1 MRLHILS
8 DLHLEFE
15 PFTPPA
21 VEADV
26 VILAGDVGT
35 GRNGLKWALKTFP
48 DRPVIYVLGN
58 HEFYGQKLQKLIK
71 ELQELA
77 DGTNISLLENEQCS
91 IGEVVFLGATLWTD
105 FGLNGNPVVSEVV
118 AQTGM
123 NDYRRIRTLPRYSR
137 LRPSDTRRLHI
148 QSRQWLEDRVLS
160 LKGRKVV
167 VVTHHAPSR
176 ESIPPAFDGDGGN
189 GSATVR
195 RPGRPAAEGGVAPLG
210 RTLGRNSYWLWSV
223 WIHQTPHDPSWKSLL
238 DLLPEAGRPETHP

>member
-21 VEADV
+21 IEADA
-26 VILAGDVGT
+26 VILAGDVST

-71 ELQELA
+71 ELRELA
-77 DGTNISLLENEQCS
+77 DGTNVHLLENGNLT
-91 IGEVVFLGATLWTD
+91 IGDVVFLGATLWTD
-105 FGLNGNPVVSEVV
+105 FALNGNPIVSEVT
-118 AQTGM
+118 AQTSM

-137 LRPSDTRRLHI
+137 LKPSDTRRLHME
-148 QSRQWLEDRVLS
+148 SRRWLEDQAFAHT
-160 LKGRKVV
+160 GRKVV

-176 ESIPPAFDGDGGN
+176 ESIPPAFAGDPCNPAFASDMGLPHCRKRGSIVGPWPYPLWLRLHAGQDACAGQPAGLSDGVPTGF
-189 GSATVR
+189 
-195 RPGRPAAEGGVAPLG
+195 
-210 RTLGRNSYWLWSV
+210 
-223 WIHQTPHDPSWKSLL
+223 
-238 DLLPEAGRPETHP
+238 

>member
-21 VEADV
+21 VDADAI
-26 VILAGDVGT
+26 ILAGDVST

-48 DRPVIYVLGN
+48 DRPVVYVLGN
-58 HEFYGQKLQKLIK
+58 HEFYGQKLQKLI
-71 ELQELA
+71 QELHELA
-77 DGTNISLLENEQCS
+77 SGSNVHLLENESCS
-91 IGEVVFLGATLWTD
+91 IGDVVFLGATLWTD

-137 LRPSDTRRLHI
+137 LRPSDTRRLHR
-148 QSRQWLEDRVLS
+148 QSRQWLEDRVFS

-176 ESIPPAFDGDGGN
+176 ESIPPAFDGDACNPAFASDLSRFIVESEARLWVHGHIHCCCDYAVGKTRVIAN
-189 GSATVR
+189 PRGYPTEPR
-195 RPGRPAAEGGVAPLG
+195 TGFDPGLIVEV
-210 RTLGRNSYWLWSV
+210 
-223 WIHQTPHDPSWKSLL
+223 
-238 DLLPEAGRPETHP
+238 